1 MNKKNFLE
9 KIQTPI
15 IEEMQILEKKLYK
28 FLHKTQ
34 VPLLDKINKY
44 VFRNKGKKIRPMLI
58 FLTAKMLGNVVEKT
72 QHIAL
77 FYEIIHTAML
87 IHDDLV
93 DESLLRR
100 GDFSVHLL
108 WKNKIA
114 VLVGDYLFSKSLFLI
129 TENNYYDLL
138 KIFNRVIC
146 KISKGELLQIEK
158 SRMLDISEKLYEEI
172 IYYKTASMISVC
184 CEVGAISTNADENS
198 VFKMREFGKYIG
210 MAFQIRDDLFDYECQ
225 YNNLLG
231 KPRGIDIKGGKM
243 TLPLIH
249 VFEKSSLNRRKWI
262 INTIKNYNKDEKRV
276 KELIHY
282 VKYSGGIDYAIEKMI
297 KFCKK
302 AFSILD
308 KYPENKAKKSLKM
321 TINYFVNRNR

>member
-1 MNKKNFLE
+1 MNKKIFE

-15 IEEMQILEKKLYK
+15 IEEMQILEKKLHE

-34 VPLLDKINKY
+34 VTLLDRINKY

-72 QHIAL
+72 HNIAL
-77 FYEIIHTAML
+77 FSEIIHTAML

-100 GDFSVHLL
+100 GDFSVHSL

-114 VLVGDYLFSKSLFLI
+114 VLVGDYLLSKSFFLL

-138 KIFNRVIC
+138 NIFNRVIC
-146 KISKGELLQIEK
+146 QISKGELLQIEK
-158 SRMLDISEKLYEEI
+158 SRMLDITEKLYEEI

-198 VFKMREFGKYIG
+198 VFQMREFGKYIG

-225 YNNLLG
+225 NLLG
-231 KPRGIDIKGGKM
+231 KPIGIDIKGGKM

-262 INTIKNYNKDEKRV
+262 INTIKNKDEKRV

-282 VKYSGGIDYAIEKMI
+282 VKYSGGIDYATEKMI

-321 TINYFVNRNR
+321 TINYVVT

>member
-1 MNKKNFLE
+1 MNFLE
-9 KIQTPI
+9 TPI
-15 IEEMQILEKKLYK
+15 IEEMQILEKKLKKLYE
-28 FLHKTQ
+28 FLPKTQ
-34 VPLLDKINKY
+34 VTLLDRINKY

-72 QHIAL
+72 HHIAL
-77 FYEIIHTAML
+77 FSEIIHTAML

-100 GDFSVHLL
+100 GYFSVHSL

-114 VLVGDYLFSKSLFLI
+114 VLVGDYLFSKSLFLM
-129 TENNYYDLL
+129 TENNYYDFL

-146 KISKGELLQIEK
+146 QISKGELLQIEK
-158 SRMLDISEKLYEEI
+158 SRMLDITEKLYEEI

-198 VFKMREFGKYIG
+198 VFQMREFGKYIG
-210 MAFQIRDDLFDYECQ
+210 MAFQIRDDLFDYECK

-231 KPRGIDIKGGKM
+231 KPIGIDIKGGKI

-262 INTIKNYNKDEKRV
+262 INTIKNKDEKRV

-282 VKYSGGIDYAIEKMI
+282 VKYSGGIDYATEKMI

-308 KYPENKAKKSLKM
+308 KYPENKAKKYLKM
-321 TINYFVNRNR
+321 TINYVVNRNR